1 MIMPGR
7 RNMTTSA
14 MTNASMAALH
24 CITGALEP
32 RRVRGRPWALRRRGR

>member
-14 MTNASMAALH
+14 MTNACEAALQ

-32 RRVRGRPWALRRRGR
+32 RRVRGRHWALRRRVR